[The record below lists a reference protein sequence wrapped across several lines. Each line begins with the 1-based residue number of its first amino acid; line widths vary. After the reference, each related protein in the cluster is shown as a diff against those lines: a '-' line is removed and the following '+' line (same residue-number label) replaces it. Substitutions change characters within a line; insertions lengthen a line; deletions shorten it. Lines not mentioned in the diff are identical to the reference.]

1 MLFFKTSISLS
12 SFFFVLLL
20 RLGIGL
26 ELEVKLELVH
36 MENKPNELKPS
47 FFFLN
52 QAKLEPDFK
61 LVQKLGLG
69 LELPHKLTSL
79 ARNVQSSARLG
90 SLPALA
96 VENM

>member
-1 MLFFKTSISLS
+1 MSLRIDYNTN
-12 SFFFVLLL
+12 LY

-36 MENKPNELKPS
+36 MENEPNKLKLS

-61 LVQKLGLG
+61 LVQKLGSG
-69 LELPHKLTSL
+69 SSSL
-79 ARNVQSSARLG
+79 IN
-90 SLPALA
+90 
-96 VENM
+96 

>member
-1 MLFFKTSISLS
+1 MDGCFYFLKHPYHYLLFL
-12 SFFFVLLL
+12 VLLF

-36 MENKPNELKPS
+36 MENEPNELKPS

-61 LVQKLGLG
+61 LVQKLGSG
-69 LELPHKLTSL
+69 SSL
-79 ARNVQSSARLG
+79 LIN
-90 SLPALA
+90 
-96 VENM
+96 

>member
-1 MLFFKTSISLS
+1 MSLRIDYNTN
-12 SFFFVLLL
+12 LY

-36 MENKPNELKPS
+36 MENEPNELKLS

-61 LVQKLGLG
+61 LVQKLGSG
-69 LELPHKLTSL
+69 SSSL
-79 ARNVQSSARLG
+79 IN
-90 SLPALA
+90 
-96 VENM
+96 

>member
-1 MLFFKTSISLS
+1 MY
-12 SFFFVLLL
+12 

-36 MENKPNELKPS
+36 MENEPNELKPS

-61 LVQKLGLG
+61 LVQKLGSG
-69 LELPHKLTSL
+69 SSSL
-79 ARNVQSSARLG
+79 IN
-90 SLPALA
+90 
-96 VENM
+96 

>member
-1 MLFFKTSISLS
+1 MDGCFYFLKHPYHYLLFL
-12 SFFFVLLL
+12 VLLF

-36 MENKPNELKPS
+36 LENGHNELKPS
-47 FFFLN
+47 FFFFLN

-69 LELPHKLTSL
+69 SSSL
-79 ARNVQSSARLG
+79 IN
-90 SLPALA
+90 
-96 VENM
+96 

>member
-1 MLFFKTSISLS
+1 MNDTFIYHVEFTITI
-12 SFFFVLLL
+12 F

-36 MENKPNELKPS
+36 MKNEPNELKPS

-61 LVQKLGLG
+61 LVQKLG
-69 LELPHKLTSL
+69 SC
-79 ARNVQSSARLG
+79 SSPLI
-90 SLPALA
+90 
-96 VENM
+96 N